1 MPIYLVRH
9 AQAGER
15 TAAEDDHLRELSE
28 PGRFQASRLA
38 ERFATVPVSRV
49 LSSPFPRCV
58 QTVEPLATSHG
69 LTVETSEVLAEDQP
83 FTTVINLLL
92 EVDDHAVLCS
102 HGDVI
107 PETIAALCRRG
118 MDIIGTEDWRK
129 GSVWVLHRAGDAFVS
144 GSAEPPPPQR

>member
-15 TAAEDDHLRELSE
+15 TTSEHDRLRELSE
-28 PGRFQASRLA
+28 PGRFQALRIA

-49 LSSPFPRCV
+49 LSSPYPRCV

-69 LTVETSEVLAEDQP
+69 LTVETSEVLAENQP
-83 FTTVINLLL
+83 FTTLVELLV
-92 EVDDHAVLCS
+92 EVDDHTVLCS

-118 MDIIGTEDWRK
+118 MDIVGTEDWRK
-129 GSVWVLHRAGDAFVS
+129 GSVWILHRGGDGFVS

>member
-15 TAAEDDHLRELSE
+15 TTAEDDHLRELSE
-28 PGRFQASRLA
+28 PGRFQAVRIA

-49 LSSPFPRCV
+49 LSSPYPRCV

-83 FTTVINLLL
+83 FTRLVELLV
-92 EVDDHAVLCS
+92 EVDDHTVLCS

-118 MDIIGTEDWRK
+118 MDIVGTEDWRK
-129 GSVWVLHRAGDAFVS
+129 GSVWILHRARDGFVS